1 MKSNV
6 ARFTIH
12 VQTCLETNQVVASH
26 EDTDFEFWLVNIT
39 LESRHIWELGEL
51 LQNQFALSRPVKRAA
66 CRDFV
71 AKSRTTLYFL
81 HFFRNLQQFDF
92 LQNRFFYSWVVK
104 MPNIAFSCT
113 FRFCC
118 LFHRSLLQKF
128 KNMLTLIRR
137 LLRSCRWWYNGDRR
151 GLKKDH
157 QISYQ

>member
-12 VQTCLETNQVVASH
+12 VQTCLETNQVVASY

-104 MPNIAFSCT
+104 CPTSHLVARLDFVAYFT
-113 FRFCC
+113 DPYFK
-118 LFHRSLLQKF
+118 SLKICSLWSEGF
-128 KNMLTLIRR
+128 WEAVAGGTMVTVEA
-137 LLRSCRWWYNGDRR
+137 
-151 GLKKDH
+151 
-157 QISYQ
+157 